1 MSRAKTGS
9 SRSTRPGLTR
19 LISAWARNH
28 LAVAIESLLRIR
40 RAPLQS
46 FLMIA
51 VIAIACSLPASLYL
65 LAGTVKSVSGDV
77 SRTTDIQVF
86 FTQEANRQEVE
97 QLTGSWSQ
105 LADVE
110 SLVLIDPE
118 TGRSEFE
125 AFSGLGS
132 VLDLL
137 EENPLPHVVRITP
150 SESIARNRLALDSL
164 VGTLSE
170 PALVD
175 EVQFDFAWLER
186 LDSLLNLI
194 DRVNLV
200 IGFMLG
206 LGIVLILINSI
217 RLMIDNRRDEI
228 VIVKLVGG
236 TNEFVRRPLLYT
248 GLWLGLLGGL
258 GALLLTDLAV
268 LAVGSP
274 INLLLGSYEMDI
286 TAISPLSAPE
296 SLILLMLSSGLG
308 LLGAWLAVAQH
319 LSSIEPR

>member
-9 SRSTRPGLTR
+9 SRSTRPGFTR

-65 LAGTVKSVSGDV
+65 LASTVKSVSGNV

-86 FTQEANRQEVE
+86 FTQAANRQEVE

-137 EENPLPHVVRITP
+137 EENPLPHVVRIAP

-296 SLILLMLSSGLG
+296 SLILLMFSSGLG